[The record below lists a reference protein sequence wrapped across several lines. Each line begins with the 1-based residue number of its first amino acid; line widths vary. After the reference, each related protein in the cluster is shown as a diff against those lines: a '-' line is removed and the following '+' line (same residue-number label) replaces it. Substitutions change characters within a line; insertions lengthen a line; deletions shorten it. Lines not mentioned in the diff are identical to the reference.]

1 MSKLKCDKLH
11 RINNNNE
18 NIRKINSSM
27 SIIYS
32 TIRKNIYYMKEGTK
46 LYYSLV
52 KILLITFFICIFT
65 RSNHGEFYEKWK
77 NKPNIKSICGRR
89 LNRSLYEFQIS
100 NNSKYFNNVNGNNQN
115 IQIDNYN
122 NVIDYLDDYSQN
134 DVLNNPESMNIN
146 NEIINTK
153 CNVLLRKQRVLYE
166 EKANVVLRSE
176 GASETLGDI
185 RNKLKTR
192 TETTNGNIYESGLY
206 GPMKGKIDNLSN
218 KPTDLKRTNNTDY
231 GTKLRTPMN
240 VSDNIKSNIGE
251 PDPKTKVINLKN
263 SGVSKSR
270 VVEYE
275 VVPKIV
281 TTKDEGNRKINR
293 VEYEIRAKYD
303 TTKKNEENTN
313 DTTTNDTSSNM
324 ETKNEPTMKNPNV
337 TNDMTKPKMDTT
349 KQSTLNSKSNNMNS
363 VKSNVTT
370 SKETPLEK
378 PSSTIEN
385 KGGNNPFMDNDLS
398 DKKGNM
404 QDNNKGLKAT
414 TNKTNVKNKLGDNTK
429 QTNQGT
435 NPFVEDDVSDKKDKI
450 QDNNKGLKATTN
462 KTNVKNKLGD
472 NTKQT
477 NQGTNPFMDEE
488 ELEELLRRERE
499 EKNKNEKKKNV
510 GDNQNKKSNAGVQNK
525 TNKQNKL
532 DTQNGKNEKNIP
544 NKLDTQNGKN
554 EKNIPNKLDTQNGKN
569 EKNIPNKLDT
579 QNVKNEKDSPNKLD
593 SQNVTSKQNI
603 PNKLDTQNVKNEKDT
618 PNKLDNENKENTQS
632 NKNVNAKKSDIGT
645 NGKSNIETSQD
656 KQLTTKNNDENK
668 NSVKSSKFKDA
679 LLEVTKDIEN
689 GISSDML
696 NKNQKGN
703 QLKSESLKKNEL
715 ENKNT
720 KNMDGSKNVFEK
732 GYDLKTE
739 SKRDFNISQ
748 ESGLDYTDEYN
759 GEFNKEYDSY
769 SDIGSTTMEYDEYYN
784 ESYNSDDYDD
794 NYVGNPMKLFT
805 SDIMNNYGNIKSGLK
820 HNTNKIA
827 KTVLKGIDDEESSN
841 KGKNENKNKKKKD
854 KIVIDKDDTSDNVS
868 LNSTDPE
875 LYYNNDD
882 YYGNGNDY
890 ANGSYYDSDMYSNS
904 DDSESGDDNPIT
916 VLASEIVDACG
927 NIKGGALKVKDL
939 ITEGGP
945 QLLDLTANV
954 VGTKTK
960 DGFNKVKEIVTKK
973 CGMDVE
979 SDIDIETETNPMK
992 WYNVL
997 INKYRK
1003 LHFGWKLFV
1012 NIAPAG
1018 VLGIIGIL
1026 TAASVFSTGST
1037 ALCAIPF
1044 VAMAA
1049 ILFFQVY
1056 RLTKKIYYNKKKKSV
1071 KQIF

>member
-18 NIRKINSSM
+18 NIGKMNSSV

-32 TIRKNIYYMKEGTK
+32 TIRKNIHYMKEGTK

-65 RSNHGEFYEKWK
+65 RSNHGQFYEKWK

-89 LNRSLYEFQIS
+89 LHRSLYEFQIS
-100 NNSKYFNNVNGNNQN
+100 NNSKSFNNVYGNNQN

-134 DVLNNPESMNIN
+134 DVLNNSKSMITN

-153 CNVLLRKQRVLYE
+153 CNALLRKQRVLYE
-166 EKANVVLRSE
+166 EKGDVVLTSE

-192 TETTNGNIYESGLY
+192 SETTNGNIYESGLY

-218 KPTDLKRTNNTDY
+218 KPTDLRRTNNTDY
-231 GTKLRTPMN
+231 GTKIRTPHMN
-240 VSDNIKSNIGE
+240 VNDNIKSNIRE
-251 PDPKTKVINLKN
+251 PEPRTKIVNLKN

-303 TTKKNEENTN
+303 TTRKNEESTN

-324 ETKNEPTMKNPNV
+324 ETKNEPAMKNPNV
-337 TNDMTKPKMDTT
+337 TNDMTKPKTDTT
-349 KQSTLNSKSNNMNS
+349 QQIRLNSKSNNMNG

-378 PSSTIEN
+378 PSNTVEN
-385 KGGNNPFMDNDLS
+385 KEGKNPFIDNDLS
-398 DKKGNM
+398 DKKSNM
-404 QDNNKGLKAT
+404 QDNNKGLKVT
-414 TNKTNVKNKLGDNTK
+414 TNKTNLKNKLGNNTK
-429 QTNQGT
+429 QIKQGA
-435 NPFVEDDVSDKKDKI
+435 NPFIENDVSDKKDNL
-450 QDNNKGLKATTN
+450 QDSNKGLNVTTN
-462 KTNVKNKLGD
+462 KTNDKTKLED
-472 NTKQT
+472 NTKQIKK
-477 NQGTNPFMDEE
+477 GTNPFMDED
-488 ELEELLRRERE
+488 ELEELLRLERE
-499 EKNKNEKKKNV
+499 EKIKNEKKKNED
-510 GDNQNKKSNAGVQNK
+510 DNQNKKSNPSSQNK
-525 TNKQNKL
+525 TNSQNKQNSQDKTNKQSKL
-532 DTQNGKNEKNIP
+532 DTQNGKNEKNEKSIP
-544 NKLDTQNGKN
+544 
-554 EKNIPNKLDTQNGKN
+554 
-569 EKNIPNKLDT
+569 
-579 QNVKNEKDSPNKLD
+579 
-593 SQNVTSKQNI
+593 
-603 PNKLDTQNVKNEKDT
+603 
-618 PNKLDNENKENTQS
+618 
-632 NKNVNAKKSDIGT
+632 KK
-645 NGKSNIETSQD
+645 
-656 KQLTTKNNDENK
+656 NDENK

-679 LLEVTKDIEN
+679 LLDVTKDIEN

-696 NKNQKGN
+696 NKNQKGK

-720 KNMDGSKNVFEK
+720 KNMDGNKNEFEK

-739 SKRDFNISQ
+739 CKRDFNISQ
-748 ESGLDYTDEYN
+748 ESGLDYKDEYD

-769 SDIGSTTMEYDEYYN
+769 SDTGSTTMEYDEYYN
-784 ESYNSDDYDD
+784 ETYNSDEYDD

-841 KGKNENKNKKKKD
+841 KGKNENKKKKKKD

-882 YYGNGNDY
+882 YYGNGNNY
-890 ANGSYYDSDMYSNS
+890 ENGSYYGNGSYYDSDTYSNS

-960 DGFNKVKEIVTKK
+960 DGLNKVKDIVSKK
-973 CGMDVE
+973 CGIDVE
-979 SDIDIETETNPMK
+979 SDIDIETETNPLK
-992 WYNVL
+992 WHQVVR
-997 INKYRK
+997 NKYRK

-1012 NIAPAG
+1012 NISPPAA
-1018 VLGIIGIL
+1018 LAIIG
-1026 TAASVFSTGST
+1026 TAVAITGFN
-1037 ALCAIPF
+1037 AYCAIPF
-1044 VAMAA
+1044 ALMAG

-1056 RLTKKIYYNKKKKSV
+1056 RLTKKHYYNRKKTVTKK
-1071 KQIF
+1071 IL

>member
-77 NKPNIKSICGRR
+77 NKPNIKSICSRR

-134 DVLNNPESMNIN
+134 DILNNPESMNIN

-218 KPTDLKRTNNTDY
+218 KTTDLKRTNNTDC

-337 TNDMTKPKMDTT
+337 TNDMTKPKTDTT
-349 KQSTLNSKSNNMNS
+349 KQSSLNSKSNNMNS

-435 NPFVEDDVSDKKDKI
+435 NPF
-450 QDNNKGLKATTN
+450 
-462 KTNVKNKLGD
+462 
-472 NTKQT
+472 
-477 NQGTNPFMDEE
+477 MDEE

-510 GDNQNKKSNAGVQNK
+510 GDNQNKKSNPSSQNK
-525 TNKQNKL
+525 TNSQNKQNSQDK
-532 DTQNGKNEKNIP
+532 TNKQ

-579 QNVKNEKDSPNKLD
+579 QNVKNEKDTPNKLDSQNGKNEKNIPNKLD

-603 PNKLDTQNVKNEKDT
+603 PNKLDTQNGKNEKDT

-645 NGKSNIETSQD
+645 IGKSNIETSKD
-656 KQLTTKNNDENK
+656 KQLTTKSNDENK

-696 NKNQKGN
+696 DKNQSGK

-739 SKRDFNISQ
+739 SKRNLNISQ

-827 KTVLKGIDDEESSN
+827 KTVLKGIDDEESSV
-841 KGKNENKNKKKKD
+841 KEKNENKNKKKKD

-882 YYGNGNDY
+882 YYGNG
-890 ANGSYYDSDMYSNS
+890 SYYDSDTYSNS

-960 DGFNKVKEIVTKK
+960 DGFNKVKEIVSKK
-973 CGMDVE
+973 CGLDVE
-979 SDIDIETETNPMK
+979 SDIDLENETNPLK
-992 WYNVL
+992 WHQV
-997 INKYRK
+997 IRNKYRK

-1012 NIAPAG
+1012 NIGPPAA
-1018 VLGIIGIL
+1018 LAIIGGLVAGLGGAYTAVCSLPFIL
-1026 TAASVFSTGST
+1026 
-1037 ALCAIPF
+1037 
-1044 VAMAA
+1044 MAG
-1049 ILFFQVY
+1049 ILFYQVY
-1056 RLTKKIYYNKKKKSV
+1056 RLTKKLYYNKEKRRIKKLL
-1071 KQIF
+1071 

>member
-1 MSKLKCDKLH
+1 MQRTYKCNVE
-11 RINNNNE
+11 NNQKMNNTFKSSVNKCFKMIRTE
-18 NIRKINSSM
+18 CIIRKR
-27 SIIYS
+27 II
-32 TIRKNIYYMKEGTK
+32 
-46 LYYSLV
+46 LYYVSVNVL
-52 KILLITFFICIFT
+52 FFLCFIFIFS
-65 RSNHGEFYEKWK
+65 RFSSGHFYEKWK

-100 NNSKYFNNVNGNNQN
+100 NNSKYFNVYANNQN

-122 NVIDYLDDYSQN
+122 NVIDYLDDYCQN
-134 DVLNNPESMNIN
+134 NVLNNSKSMNNIY

-166 EKANVVLRSE
+166 EKKDVSKE
-176 GASETLGDI
+176 GDSETLGDI

-192 TETTNGNIYESGLY
+192 TEKTNRNIYANVYESGIY
-206 GPMKGKIDNLSN
+206 VPIGGNIDNLN
-218 KPTDLKRTNNTDY
+218 TKENELNLPNNAEHE
-231 GTKLRTPMN
+231 N
-240 VSDNIKSNIGE
+240 QSNIPTNTNDARE
-251 PDPKTKVINLKN
+251 INRTESAVKPKVINFTH
-263 SGVSKSR
+263 SGFNNKR
-270 VVEYE
+270 IVEYE
-275 VVPKIV
+275 VVPKII
-281 TTKDEGNRKINR
+281 TTTDEGKVRINR
-293 VEYEIRAKYD
+293 VEYELRAKYE
-303 TTKKNEENTN
+303 KSKNYDVNNNDRETN
-313 DTTTNDTSSNM
+313 DISSKM
-324 ETKNEPTMKNPNV
+324 ETKNEPTIKNSNV
-337 TNDMTKPKMDTT
+337 TNDVKKEDTNIT
-349 KQSTLNSKSNNMNS
+349 KQSRVNSNSSNING

-370 SKETPLEK
+370 KETQSEK
-378 PSSTIEN
+378 PCNNNQT
-385 KGGNNPFMDNDLS
+385 KQATNPFIEDDVS
-398 DKKGNM
+398 DKKHKI
-404 QDNNKGLKAT
+404 QDNNKGLNATTNKTNVKTKLEDNTKQMNQGTNPFVEDDVSDKKDKFQDSNKGLNAT

-435 NPFVEDDVSDKKDKI
+435 NPFI
-450 QDNNKGLKATTN
+450 
-462 KTNVKNKLGD
+462 
-472 NTKQT
+472 
-477 NQGTNPFMDEE
+477 DEE

-499 EKNKNEKKKNV
+499 EKNKNEKKQN
-510 GDNQNKKSNAGVQNK
+510 GENNQNKKRNPGVQNK
-525 TNKQNKL
+525 TNKENKTNSQNKTSNQNKTSSQNKTSGQNKTSSQNKTSNQNKTSSQNKQNKANSQNKQNMTNNL
-532 DTQNGKNEKNIP
+532 DSKNAKNEKDIP
-544 NKLDTQNGKN
+544 NKLDS
-554 EKNIPNKLDTQNGKN
+554 P
-569 EKNIPNKLDT
+569 
-579 QNVKNEKDSPNKLD
+579 NVKNKQNISNKLD
-593 SQNVTSKQNI
+593 SQNLPNKQNM
-603 PNKLDTQNVKNEKDT
+603 PNKLV
-618 PNKLDNENKENTQS
+618 NENKETTQN

-645 NGKSNIETSQD
+645 NGKSNIEKSKD

-696 NKNQKGN
+696 NKNQNGK

-732 GYDLKTE
+732 ENDLKTE
-739 SKRDFNISQ
+739 SKRNLNISQ

-827 KTVLKGIDDEESSN
+827 KTVLKGIDDEESSV
-841 KGKNENKNKKKKD
+841 KEKNENKNKKKKD

-882 YYGNGNDY
+882 YYG
-890 ANGSYYDSDMYSNS
+890 NGSYYDSDMYSNS

-927 NIKGGALKVKDL
+927 NIKGGALKVKDM

-973 CGMDVE
+973 CGLDVE
-979 SDIDIETETNPMK
+979 SDIDLETETNPLK
-992 WYNVL
+992 WHQV
-997 INKYRK
+997 IRNKYRK
-1003 LHFGWKLFV
+1003 LHFGWKLFL
-1012 NIAPAG
+1012 NIGPPAA
-1018 VLGIIGIL
+1018 LGIIGIL
-1026 TAASVFSTGST
+1026 VATVGSGGGLS
-1037 ALCAIPF
+1037 ALAF
-1044 VAMAA
+1044 VPMAA

-1056 RLTKKIYYNKKKKSV
+1056 RLTKKHYYNKKKVGIK
-1071 KQIF
+1071 KLL